1 MRETRVEISLR
12 IDHSEPLL
20 ENNPE
25 RFSDFPNHNA
35 GLRQS
40 SDCISAFMN
49 LKSYSLPF
57 MALSF
62 LAKIRKPFLAKIQ
75 RFIKTH
81 KFFNFKKC
89 FPINVLLQRSEDELL
104 VNILKY

>member
-1 MRETRVEISLR
+1 MKETRVKRSLR

-25 RFSDFPNHNA
+25 RFSDFPNHEA

-40 SDCISAFMN
+40 SDCISVFMN

-57 MALSF
+57 MTLS
-62 LAKIRKPFLAKIQ
+62 FLAKIQ